1 MIAMQYSILLP
12 ADYDMA
18 IIDARIATRGGLTD
32 RLSGL
37 VFKAYLSARHSEG
50 ARHNLYAPFYLWQ
63 DIVAMNAFLSGPGFA
78 GLCADFGRPSVQCRP
93 VWQAGWTGDLPGA
106 RFASRTQMA
115 MPSAGGLGD
124 LRAAEA
130 GMSCQRISEHGA
142 CAALVAY
149 DPTSWT
155 LTRFAL
161 WIDRPVPEEAGDVQ
175 PYAVGHVSA
184 PDLMPTAAG
193 YCALAR

>member
-12 ADYDMA
+12 ANYDMA

-37 VFKAYLSARHSEG
+37 IFKAYLSARRSEG
-50 ARHNLYAPFYLWQ
+50 ARHNLYAPLYLWQ
-63 DIVAMNAFLSGPGFA
+63 DIAAMNAFLSGPGFA
-78 GLCADFGRPSVQCRP
+78 GLCADFGRPPVQCWP
-93 VWQAGWTGDLPGA
+93 VWQAGWTGDLPNA
-106 RFASRTQMA
+106 RFASRTQLAMA
-115 MPSAGGLGD
+115 PAGGLGD

-130 GMSCQRISEHGA
+130 GMSQQRISEHGA

-149 DPTSWT
+149 DPISWT

-161 WIDRPVPEEAGDVQ
+161 WTDRPMPDEVGDVQ

-184 PDLMPTAAG
+184 PGLMQAAEG